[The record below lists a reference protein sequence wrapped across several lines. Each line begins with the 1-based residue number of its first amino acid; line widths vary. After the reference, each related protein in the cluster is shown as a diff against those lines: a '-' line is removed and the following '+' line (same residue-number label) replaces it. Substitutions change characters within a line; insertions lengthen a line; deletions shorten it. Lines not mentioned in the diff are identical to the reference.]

1 VAAFLEG
8 RLRFPEISRVVART
22 MEAHEACDLT
32 DLGQVLAVN
41 RWARD
46 FAAGL
51 ISPKVDD

>member
-1 VAAFLEG
+1 M
-8 RLRFPEISRVVART
+8 ART